1 MRYYTV
7 ESLEKLMRRYAE
19 KGGEVVQV
27 EEGCLGLGVVV
38 LRNNGLRLKQY
49 IIKERYLNEYSS
61 IHTCETYARRPL
73 PKKYENFEAACY
85 EN

>member
-1 MRYYTV
+1 MKYYTL
-7 ESLEKLMRRYAE
+7 ESLEKLIDRYAE

-49 IIKERYLNEYSS
+49 VIKERYASPYSS
-61 IHTCETYARRPL
+61 VHTCETYARRPL
-73 PKKYENFEAACY
+73 PKKYADYIPEEIA
-85 EN
+85 E